1 MDNESELIWEA
12 YSQRPRQQ
20 SLLDDIL
27 DILND
32 NEGNWDLDDTYI
44 KAANELNFLRNQ
56 DDLDALKQAVKIYN
70 REAQPLQDIDSSHLW
85 ELITGQGYR
94 DEHDGYEDE
103 ESPSEGFASSKQ
115 EKTYTNLS
123 AAGYEY
129 DYTDSAG
136 NIYLVSY
143 QHSNPE
149 SRSGRRVLIIKANG
163 AIESEE

>member
-94 DEHDGYEDE
+94 DEHDGFD
-103 ESPSEGFASSKQ
+103 
-115 EKTYTNLS
+115 
-123 AAGYEY
+123 
-129 DYTDSAG
+129 D
-136 NIYLVSY
+136 
-143 QHSNPE
+143 
-149 SRSGRRVLIIKANG
+149 
-163 AIESEE
+163 